1 MVWWKS
7 KKRNDGLAEKSIL
20 LLDIDGVIAP
30 MMTYPRDGDA
40 IIRSQWATW
49 VIPASIVAFLR
60 RISTVAEIVWCSNW
74 QGFSND
80 ASRELLGED
89 FTFIKFPV
97 RDGENTGSDWVKH
110 RSIEKFV
117 KKNSGRNMVI
127 VDDEMTQTSKNR
139 FERMGCHCVIPV
151 GNTGLSAEEMAL
163 IEKLL

>member
-1 MVWWKS
+1 MNWWKS
-7 KKRNDGLAEKSIL
+7 KKRNSGSAEKSIL

-49 VIPASIVAFLR
+49 VIPARTVAFLR
-60 RISTVAEIVWCSNW
+60 RVSSIAEIVWCSNW

-80 ASRELLGED
+80 VSRELLGED
-89 FTFIKFPV
+89 FAFIKFPV
-97 RDGENTGSDWVKH
+97 GDGENTGSDWVKH

-117 KKNSGRNMVI
+117 EKNSGRNMVI
-127 VDDEMTQTSKNR
+127 VDDEMTQKSKSQL
-139 FERMGCHCVIPV
+139 ESMGCHCVIPV
-151 GNTGLSAEEMAL
+151 GDTGLSAEEMAL